1 MPRLQ
6 SQAKKREYIYI
17 FKIKKTMIESIIL
30 KNAASFD
37 STGVQ
42 IDNLK
47 KVNFIYGSNGC
58 GKTTI
63 SNFLLNP
70 IDPKFPNCSATWKN
84 GTELKTLVYNKEFR
98 VKNFDKGKLEGVFTL
113 GEATKEQKKVIEE
126 KTEKLKQFKID
137 GEKIRISQNLH
148 KEKQEALE
156 SDFKEFAWN
165 SIYKKYQ
172 NIFKEAFVGSMRSGD
187 LFKSRLLQELTT
199 NKENLQTID
208 ELKEKASTIFGEIPQ
223 NLNSI
228 SQIDFD
234 RIIEIEKDPIWKK
247 IIVGKA
253 VVDIAKLIQKLNIN
267 DWVNH
272 GRSYIQENDI
282 CPFCQ
287 QPTIT
292 VKFKNQLESYFDET
306 YLKDIEFLKLLKQ
319 EYSTLITTI
328 INELNS
334 TELMQKDLKNSK
346 LNLDKFSSSLKTLIS
361 QNTTN
366 NEYQNNKLKEPSR
379 SVELVSQ
386 NELLTQISEL
396 ITTANKEIKKHNDI
410 VLDYSN
416 QRNNLVKA
424 IWKFLIEEFKSEID
438 RFSATRKGL
447 ETGYNAIETQLK
459 NKLKDYSDLNSEI
472 KELSKNVTSIQ
483 PTIDEINR
491 LLKSYGFN
499 SFEIVPAT
507 EEGFYKIQ
515 RENGE
520 IAESTLSEG
529 EITFITFLYFLQHAK
544 GGSTEDNVNEERI
557 LVIDDPISSL
567 DSNVLFV
574 VSTLIKEILKDVKSD
589 KGNIKQ
595 VILLTHNVYFH
606 KEVSYEGLN
615 RKGEKPQFWIL
626 RKNYKFST
634 IQHYNDQ
641 NPIQSSYELLWR
653 DIKEW
658 ERNSGITIQNTM
670 RRILENFFSILG
682 NKRDDFLIGKFQ
694 TQEEREIC
702 RSLLSWVNEGSHTFS
717 DDLYIEAP
725 DGMIVKYLKV
735 FQDIF
740 KHTRNIGHYNM
751 MMGISDETEEVE
763 QEVEIALAN

>member
-1 MPRLQ
+1 
-6 SQAKKREYIYI
+6 
-17 FKIKKTMIESIIL
+17 MIESISL
-30 KNAASFD
+30 KNVASFD
-37 STGVQ
+37 STGIQ

-47 KVNFIYGSNGC
+47 RVNFIYGSNGC

-70 IDPKFPNCSATWKN
+70 TDPKFQNCFATWKN

-98 VKNFDKGKLEGVFTL
+98 VRNFDKGKLEGVFTL
-113 GEATKEQKKVIEE
+113 GEATKEQKRII
-126 KTEKLKQFKID
+126 TEKNEQLKQFKIE
-137 GEKIRISQNLH
+137 GERIRISLTQQE
-148 KEKQEALE
+148 EKLSFLE
-156 SDFKEFAWN
+156 TDFKEFAWTK
-165 SIYKKYQ
+165 IYKKYQ
-172 NIFKEAFVGSMRSGD
+172 SIFKDAFVGSMKSGD
-187 LFKSRLLQELTT
+187 LFKTRLLLEFT
-199 NKENLQTID
+199 NNKGKLKTID
-208 ELKEKASTIFGEIPQ
+208 ELKEKASTIFVETPQ
-223 NLNSI
+223 NLNFI
-228 SQIDFD
+228 SQINFD
-234 RIIEIEKDPIWKK
+234 RIIEIEKDSIWKR

-253 VVDIAKLIQKLNIN
+253 DVDIAKLIQRLNIS
-267 DWVNH
+267 DWVNQ
-272 GRSYIQENDI
+272 GRTYVQESNI

-287 QPTIT
+287 QHTIT
-292 VKFKNQLESYFDET
+292 DKFKNQLESFFDET
-306 YLKDIEFLKLLKQ
+306 YLMDIESLKILKQ
-319 EYSTLITTI
+319 EYSSLIQTV

-334 TELMQKDLKNSK
+334 TELTQKELKNSK
-346 LNLDKFSSSLKTLIS
+346 LNLDKFASLLKTLIS

-366 NEYQNNKLKEPSR
+366 NEYLNNKLKEPSR
-379 SVELVSQ
+379 SVELISQ
-386 NELLTQISEL
+386 KELLTQIFEL
-396 ITTANKEIKKHNDI
+396 ISTANNEIKQHNDI

-416 QRNNLVKA
+416 QRNDLINA
-424 IWKFLIEEFKSEID
+424 IWKYLIDEFKGEIEK
-438 RFSATRKGL
+438 FSTTKKGL
-447 ETGYNAIETQLK
+447 EAGHNSIEAQLK
-459 NKLKDYSDLNSEI
+459 NKLKDYSNLNSEI

-483 PTIDEINR
+483 PTINEINR

-499 SFEIVPAT
+499 SFEIVPA
-507 EEGFYKIQ
+507 EEDGFYKIQ

-574 VSTLIKEILKDVKSD
+574 VSTLIKEILKEVKSD

-626 RKNYKFST
+626 RKNYKFSK

-658 ERNSGITIQNTM
+658 EKNSGITIQNTM

-682 NKRDDFLIGKFQ
+682 NKRDDYLIGKFQ

-717 DDLYIEAP
+717 DDLYIETP
-725 DGMIVKYLKV
+725 DGMIVKYLNV
-735 FQDIF
+735 FKAIF
-740 KHTRNIGHYNM
+740 KHTKNIGHYNM
-751 MMGISDETEEVE
+751 MMGISDEIETE

>member
-1 MPRLQ
+1 
-6 SQAKKREYIYI
+6 
-17 FKIKKTMIESIIL
+17 MIESISL
-30 KNAASFD
+30 KNTASFD
-37 STGVQ
+37 STGIQ
-42 IDNLK
+42 IENLK

-113 GEATKEQKKVIEE
+113 GEATKEQKKVIED
-126 KTEKLKQFKID
+126 KTEQLKQFKID

-148 KEKQEALE
+148 KEKQETLE
-156 SDFKEFAWN
+156 SDFKDFAWN

-228 SQIDFD
+228 SQINFD

-253 VVDIAKLIQKLNIN
+253 DVDIAKLIQKLNIN

-272 GRSYIQENDI
+272 GRNYIQENDI

-292 VKFKNQLESYFDET
+292 VKFKNQLESFFDET
-306 YLKDIEFLKLLKQ
+306 YLKDIELLKLLKQ
-319 EYSTLITTI
+319 EYSTLIMTI
-328 INELNS
+328 INELNN
-334 TELMQKDLKNSK
+334 TDQIQKDLKNSK
-346 LNLDKFSSSLKTLIS
+346 LNLDKFASSLKTLIS

-379 SVELVSQ
+379 SIELVTQ
-386 NELLTQISEL
+386 NELLNQISEL
-396 ITTANKEIKKHNDI
+396 ITTANEEIKKHNDI

-424 IWKFLIEEFKSEID
+424 VWKFLIEEFKSEINK
-438 RFSATRKGL
+438 FSATRKGL
-447 ETGYNAIETQLK
+447 ETGFNTIEIQLK
-459 NKLKDYSDLNSEI
+459 NKLKDYSELKLEI
-472 KELSKNVTSIQ
+472 RELSKNVTSIQ

-491 LLKSYGFN
+491 LLNSYGFN

-507 EEGFYKIQ
+507 ENGFYKIQ

-626 RKNYKFST
+626 RKNYKYST

-717 DDLYIEAP
+717 DDLYVEAP

-740 KHTRNIGHYNM
+740 KYTRNIGHYNM
-751 MMGISDETEEVE
+751 MMGISDETEEEIE
-763 QEVEIALAN
+763 QDVEIALAN